1 MMSSIVEKHQNK
13 FLNETISIWTSVQWE
28 KVLIFVHIL
37 KKELADFVEWE
48 WIVKIK
54 IPACLGQMLP
64 YG

>member
-1 MMSSIVEKHQNK
+1 MFHPIDA
-13 FLNETISIWTSVQWE
+13 QWE
-28 KVLIFVHIL
+28 KVLISVHIL
-37 KKELADFVEWE
+37 KEKKLADFVEWE